1 MVLKRLI
8 AKLMGIQRSP
18 LLAVGSPA
26 PDFSVADHTGEL
38 VSLTALRGHR
48 VLLWFYPKA
57 DTPGCSREG
66 CGFRD
71 LYERFQEKGAQIL
84 GVSYDTPADNAAF
97 VEKYNFPYPLLCDT
111 EQAIAKAYGAYQAEQ
126 PGYPARN
133 TYVIGPEGT
142 LEQVLD
148 GVNPKTH
155 PRSLLDSLG

>member
-1 MVLKRLI
+1 MK
-8 AKLMGIQRSP
+8 AGDT
-18 LLAVGSPA
+18 A
-26 PDFSVADHTGEL
+26 PDFRAQDHTGSERTL
-38 VSLTALRGHR
+38 SEFAGKRIV
-48 VLLWFYPKA
+48 LWFYPKA

-71 LYERFQEKGAQIL
+71 LHERFQEKGAQIL

-111 EQAIAKAYGAYQAEQ
+111 EQAIAKAYGAYNAES
-126 PGYPARN
+126 PGYPQRN
-133 TYVIGPEGT
+133 TYVISPEGT

>member
-1 MVLKRLI
+1 MK
-8 AKLMGIQRSP
+8 AGDT
-18 LLAVGSPA
+18 A
-26 PDFSVADHTGEL
+26 PDFRAQDHTGTERSLSEFAGQRL
-38 VSLTALRGHR
+38 V
-48 VLLWFYPKA
+48 LWFYPKA

-71 LYERFQEKGAQIL
+71 LYERFQEKGAHIL

-97 VEKYNFPYPLLCDT
+97 VEKYNFPYPLLSDT
-111 EQAIAKAYGAYQAEQ
+111 EQAIAKAYGAYSADR
-126 PGYPARN
+126 PDYPQRN
-133 TYVIGPEGT
+133 TYVVSPEGT

>member
-1 MVLKRLI
+1 MK
-8 AKLMGIQRSP
+8 AGDT
-18 LLAVGSPA
+18 A
-26 PDFSVADHTGEL
+26 PDFRAKDHTGSERTLSEFAGQRL
-38 VSLTALRGHR
+38 V
-48 VLLWFYPKA
+48 LWFYPKA

-71 LYERFQEKGAQIL
+71 LHERFQEKGAY
-84 GVSYDTPADNAAF
+84 S
-97 VEKYNFPYPLLCDT
+97 
-111 EQAIAKAYGAYQAEQ
+111 AER
-126 PGYPARN
+126 PDYPARN

>member
-1 MVLKRLI
+1 MK
-8 AKLMGIQRSP
+8 AGDT
-18 LLAVGSPA
+18 A
-26 PDFSVADHTGEL
+26 PDFRAKDHTGSERTLSEFAGQRL
-38 VSLTALRGHR
+38 V
-48 VLLWFYPKA
+48 LWFYPKA

-71 LYERFQEKGAQIL
+71 LHERFQEKGAQIL

-97 VEKYNFPYPLLCDT
+97 VEKYNFPYPLLSDT
-111 EQAIAKAYGAYQAEQ
+111 EQAIAKAYGAYSAER
-126 PGYPARN
+126 PDYPARN